1 MVQTE
6 NILIENIRHSD
17 KESFK
22 KLYLQYHP
30 VLFRFVVSRVHDK
43 DLAEDI
49 VQDTF
54 VKIWRIR
61 KSLSPDK
68 SFFSLIAK
76 ISSNLSRDYYK
87 HEAVKLRSKE
97 NIAELYSQQSDT
109 PEKSFETE
117 STQEII
123 LYIVHKNLPIK
134 QRTVFLLSRIEG
146 KTNQEIAEIL
156 GISLRTVENQL
167 YRALQTLKKKIKR
180 IV

>member
-1 MVQTE
+1 VQQAE
-6 NILIENIRHSD
+6 KILIENVRYSD
-17 KESFK
+17 KDSFK

-54 VKIWRIR
+54 IRVWRIR
-61 KSLSPDK
+61 RSLASDK

-76 ISSNLSRDYYK
+76 ISSNLSKDYFK
-87 HEAVKLRSKE
+87 HEAVRSRHQE
-97 NIAELYSQQSDT
+97 DITELYGQQSDT
-109 PEKSFETE
+109 LEKSLETVFM
-117 STQEII
+117 QENI
-123 LYIVHKNLPIK
+123 LNIVHRYLPLK
-134 QRTVFLLSRIEG
+134 QRTIFLLNRIEG

-167 YRALQTLKKKIKR
+167 YRALKTLRKKIKR
-180 IV
+180 NM